1 MKILTRPERPAD
13 NAAILTLHNHA
24 FGPGAYARAAF
35 RVREQAPHDM
45 ALSFVTERDG
55 ILIGSVRLTPIRVG
69 EKRGLLL
76 GPLVVEPEYKG
87 QGHGKALMRLAV
99 EEARKAGCP
108 FIILVGDQP
117 YYWPF
122 GFRPL
127 PPKSVLMPG
136 PVDPA
141 RLLVAEL
148 KPGAAKGLGGLVTG
162 LRAPSGGCVDGVD
175 AEPRNKDRETPH
187 ERGNAGRPAGEPQA
201 GLA

>member
-1 MKILTRPERPAD
+1 MKILTRPERPSD
-13 NAAILTLHNHA
+13 DTAILTLHSHA

-76 GPLVVEPEYKG
+76 GPLVVEPEFKG

-108 FIILVGDQP
+108 FVILVGDQP

-122 GFRPL
+122 GFRPIPAGRVRL
-127 PPKSVLMPG
+127 PG

-141 RLLVAEL
+141 RLLAAEL
-148 KPGAAKGLGGLVTG
+148 KPGAA
-162 LRAPSGGCVDGVD
+162 
-175 AEPRNKDRETPH
+175 
-187 ERGNAGRPAGEPQA
+187 Q
-201 GLA
+201 GLAGMVRGVRPDRPDVPAARQSRR